1 MDVSDVDTRC
11 AVPSLGL
18 RTLAAPLIVAP
29 VAMQKMAHPDGE
41 CAAARACASAGIA
54 YCASQQSTT
63 PVERIRDEGGDGV
76 RWFQLYVLRD
86 RDATAKLVRRAEAM
100 GAVALVVTVDAPTLG
115 RRERDVRNRFRLK
128 RGLSLANVPRAPEDA
143 ARRAAESKSTSK
155 SKSKSAETPPC
166 SSGMDRHPTSAS
178 QAHSAIA
185 RRIGS
190 RDASV
195 TWSLVPWLRAITAL
209 PVILKGVM
217 TREDARLAVEAG
229 ADGVWVSNHG
239 GRQLDGAPAT
249 LEALPEVV
257 AGVRG
262 RVPVI
267 FDGGVRRGADC
278 LKALSAGADLVA
290 FGRPVAWG
298 LACGGEAGVAK
309 AAELLVEELATAMAL
324 AGTPNVD
331 AIRRERPARRIG
343 APTAKL

>member
-1 MDVSDVDTRC
+1 
-11 AVPSLGL
+11 
-18 RTLAAPLIVAP
+18 
-29 VAMQKMAHPDGE
+29 
-41 CAAARACASAGIA
+41 
-54 YCASQQSTT
+54 
-63 PVERIRDEGGDGV
+63 
-76 RWFQLYVLRD
+76 
-86 RDATAKLVRRAEAM
+86 
-100 GAVALVVTVDAPTLG
+100 
-115 RRERDVRNRFRLK
+115 
-128 RGLSLANVPRAPEDA
+128 
-143 ARRAAESKSTSK
+143 
-155 SKSKSAETPPC
+155 
-166 SSGMDRHPTSAS
+166 
-178 QAHSAIA
+178 
-185 RRIGS
+185 
-190 RDASV
+190 
-195 TWSLVPWLRAITAL
+195 
-209 PVILKGVM
+209 M